1 MVLSGKVQVGLL
13 LLSTRVYSESLA
25 DVPDIV
31 ADMPSVQRPVSEKFN
46 EEGIAKLT
54 ASAGKLLQTTKAGNL
69 VTPVVAE
76 FAHKTIQ
83 EIEEVIATIEDE
95 HKVAVQD
102 LENVYARFTNAA
114 PGLEAN
120 VDGVSLMKTQ
130 VSQRSSAHVVCRQ
143 LQAPLMEAEQSC
155 RKAEEHDKV
164 AYEADEAVLTE
175 TYHSIKG
182 RWCPNEYNEEDEEFF
197 ASNENDMTMY
207 MEQKA
212 TVKQSEQKYVDTKKR
227 CDAAQQEREVKQAE
241 CDAAQESLEF
251 AACEYGITA
260 SSANQHLHTTWNE
273 LEAEYTQ
280 VTRDVTADA
289 EDRHKEFIGVTIVKC
304 LLQKIEENQLAGMP
318 CNETHADEVNAGITN
333 CHNQDINVDH
343 LQIDPK
349 SAPNSPAEA
358 AQPHVPCDDL
368 FVAENYA
375 TLATEVLTG
384 VLQKCNPCA

>member
-13 LLSTRVYSESLA
+13 LLSTQVYSESLA

-54 ASAGKLLQTTKAGNL
+54 ASAGKLLQTTEAGNL

-130 VSQRSSAHVVCRQ
+130 VSQKSSDHVVCRQ

-164 AYEADEAVLTE
+164 AYEADEKVLTD

-241 CDAAQESLEF
+241 CDAAQELLEF

-260 SSANQHLHTTWNE
+260 SGANQHLHTTWNE

-280 VTRDVTADA
+280 VIRDVTADA

-304 LLQKIEENQLAGMP
+304 LLQKIEENQLASMP

-358 AQPHVPCDDL
+358 AQPNVPCDEL

-375 TLATEVLTG
+375 TLASEVLTG